1 MGISKKREKKYFF
14 SVQDKMLFEFCLI
27 ALASGQMFKKVK
39 LKDVDVLTLYQGKM
53 TNGRRSSP
61 VPQLSVSLI
70 ISKHLDSL
78 TPMQSEFEILML
90 ASLKMKNSFFVIW
103 ILLKIM
109 RSEVKIFIIFTLYLA
124 KCLLKS

>member
-1 MGISKKREKKYFF
+1 
-14 SVQDKMLFEFCLI
+14 MLFEFCLI

-70 ISKHLDSL
+70 ISIHFDSL
-78 TPMQSEFEILML
+78 TPMHSEFEILML
-90 ASLKMKNSFFVIW
+90 ASL
-103 ILLKIM
+103 
-109 RSEVKIFIIFTLYLA
+109 
-124 KCLLKS
+124 